1 MAPEQEQAPAAEDI
15 EVELFIEAL
24 RRAWGYDFSGY
35 LRASLKRRILA
46 LVAKRDLSGISAL
59 IAQCL
64 REPDTAAD
72 IVAALSVPHSSLF
85 RDPDV
90 FARLRTEVL
99 PWLASH
105 PSPTIWHAG
114 CAAGEEAYSLAI
126 LLHEAGLLA
135 RSRIYAT
142 DINEAVLA
150 RAREGIFPLAQGRDF
165 AEGYL
170 AAGGAASFAD
180 YMLAQYGR
188 IKLHD
193 WLRAPMT
200 FAVHNLATDEVF
212 VEAQMVIC
220 RNVFIYFDSALRARA
235 VRVFAESLVR
245 GGYLLL
251 GAREHVDAALMRRWF
266 QPLGE
271 GLYRRLAED
280 AE

>member
-1 MAPEQEQAPAAEDI
+1 MAEVPEQPPTAEDI

-35 LRASLKRRILA
+35 LRASFKRRILA
-46 LVAKRDLSGISAL
+46 LVAQRKLAGISAL
-59 IAQCL
+59 TAQCL
-64 REPDTAAD
+64 REPDTATD
-72 IVAALSVPHSSLF
+72 TVAALSVPHSSLF
-85 RDPDV
+85 RDPEV
-90 FARLRTEVL
+90 FARLRTDVL
-99 PWLASH
+99 PWLASY

-150 RAREGIFPLAQGRDF
+150 RAREGIFPLARGRDF

-170 AAGGAASFAD
+170 AAGGMASFAD
-180 YMLAQYGR
+180 YMHAQYGR

-220 RNVFIYFDSALRARA
+220 RNVFIYFDTALRRRA
-235 VRVFAESLVR
+235 LQLFADSLVR
-245 GGYLLL
+245 GGYLLIGL
-251 GAREHVDAALMRRWF
+251 REAVDRELVMRWF
-266 QPLGE
+266 EPLGD
-271 GLYRRLAED
+271 GLYRRLST
-280 AE
+280 

>member
-1 MAPEQEQAPAAEDI
+1 M
-15 EVELFIEAL
+15 
-24 RRAWGYDFSGY
+24 
-35 LRASLKRRILA
+35 
-46 LVAKRDLSGISAL
+46 
-59 IAQCL
+59 
-64 REPDTAAD
+64 
-72 IVAALSVPHSSLF
+72 
-85 RDPDV
+85 
-90 FARLRTEVL
+90 RLRTDVL
-99 PWLASH
+99 PWLASY

-150 RAREGIFPLAQGRDF
+150 RAREGIFPLARGRDF

-170 AAGGAASFAD
+170 AAGGMASFAD
-180 YMLAQYGR
+180 YMHAQYGR

-220 RNVFIYFDSALRARA
+220 RNVFIYFDSVLRARA

>member
-1 MAPEQEQAPAAEDI
+1 MAEVPEQPPTAEDI

-35 LRASLKRRILA
+35 LRASFKRRILA
-46 LVAKRDLSGISAL
+46 LVAQRKLAGISAL
-59 IAQCL
+59 TAQCL
-64 REPDTAAD
+64 REPDTATD
-72 IVAALSVPHSSLF
+72 TVAALSVPHSSLF
-85 RDPDV
+85 RDPEV
-90 FARLRTEVL
+90 FARLRTDVL
-99 PWLASH
+99 PWLASY

-150 RAREGIFPLAQGRDF
+150 RAREGIFPLARGRDF

-170 AAGGAASFAD
+170 AAGGMASFAD
-180 YMLAQYGR
+180 YMHAQYGR

-220 RNVFIYFDSALRARA
+220 RNVFIYFDSVLRARA

>member
-126 LLHEAGLLA
+126 LLHEAGLRDVPMNKLREAFAAEIRKGTAWLDGADELPAAAVALDHWNPA
-135 RSRIYAT
+135 RRRAG
-142 DINEAVLA
+142 DLPDRLFEAI
-150 RAREGIFPLAQGRDF
+150 RFKDSE
-165 AEGYL
+165 
-170 AAGGAASFAD
+170 AA
-180 YMLAQYGR
+180 
-188 IKLHD
+188 H
-193 WLRAPMT
+193 
-200 FAVHNLATDEVF
+200 
-212 VEAQMVIC
+212 
-220 RNVFIYFDSALRARA
+220 
-235 VRVFAESLVR
+235 
-245 GGYLLL
+245 
-251 GAREHVDAALMRRWF
+251 
-266 QPLGE
+266 
-271 GLYRRLAED
+271 
-280 AE
+280 